1 VDSGGRT
8 PNFSSLE
15 ELLISEKAAP
25 PMRMAVAAPHDST
38 TLRAVAMA
46 VQHRVAHPILIGS
59 RKIIGLKAEEAGLDL
74 SACSIE
80 DVDQEHH
87 ITHAVQMLH
96 ERRADFMMKGL
107 VQTSTLL
114 RTVLDKQWGLSSNRL
129 LSHVTVFEHPREHR
143 LLLMTDAGVN
153 VNPNVARKI
162 DILQNAVE
170 VAIALGIS
178 KPRVAILAAVE
189 NVQLPAMPATL
200 HGELIKRY
208 ARGGLLKQPCYVDGP
223 LALDNAVSPAKAAA
237 KGIGGPVAGQA
248 DVLVVPNIESGNI
261 FYKAL
266 TSLHGDEMAGV
277 VVGARCPLVVPSRAD
292 SPMTK
297 LFCIALASYLSRE
310 ADDS

>member
-1 VDSGGRT
+1 MDSAGTT
-8 PNFSSLE
+8 PIFSSLE
-15 ELLISEKAAP
+15 DILKYEKAAP
-25 PMRMAVAAPHDST
+25 PMRMAVAAPHDAM

-46 VQHRVAHPILIGS
+46 VQQRVALPILIGS
-59 RKIIGLKAEEAGLDL
+59 RGLIEQQAETAGLDL
-74 SACSIE
+74 SACIIE
-80 DVDQEHH
+80 DVDQERH
-87 ITHAVQMLH
+87 ITTAVQMLH
-96 ERRADFMMKGL
+96 DQRADFMMKGL
-107 VQTSTLL
+107 VQTSKLL

-129 LSHVTVFEHPREHR
+129 LSHVTVFEHPKEHR
-143 LLLMTDAGVN
+143 LILMTDAGVN

-162 DILQNAVE
+162 EILENAVE
-170 VAIALGIS
+170 VAIALGIA

-208 ARGGLLKQPCYVDGP
+208 AEGGLLKQPCYVDGP

-237 KGIGGPVAGQA
+237 KGISGPVAGQA

-297 LFCIALASYLSRE
+297 LFCIALASFLSRVNHGN
-310 ADDS
+310 

>member
-1 VDSGGRT
+1 MTAST
-8 PNFSSLE
+8 PHFSSLE
-15 ELLISEKAAP
+15 EILKYEKAAP
-25 PMRMAVAAPHDST
+25 PMRMAVAAPHDAT

-46 VQHRVAHPILIGS
+46 VKNRVAQPILIGS
-59 RKIIGLKAEEAGLDL
+59 REIIEARAGEAGLDL
-74 SACSIE
+74 TDCTIE
-80 DVDQEHH
+80 DVDEKSH
-87 ITHAVQMLH
+87 IVHAVQMIH
-96 ERRADFMMKGL
+96 ERQADFLMKGL
-107 VQTSTLL
+107 VQTSKLL
-114 RTVLDKQWGLSSNRL
+114 RTVLDKQWGLSSSRL
-129 LSHVTVFEHPREHR
+129 LSHVTVFEHPQEHR

-170 VAIALGIS
+170 VAITLGIA

-208 ARGGLLKQPCYVDGP
+208 AAGGLLKYPCHVDGP
-223 LALDNAVSPAKAAA
+223 LALDNAVSPTKAAA

-248 DVLVVPNIESGNI
+248 DVLVLPNIESGNI

-297 LFCIALASYLSRE
+297 LYCITLASFVSRMRNE
-310 ADDS
+310 Q

>member
-1 VDSGGRT
+1 MDSAGT
-8 PNFSSLE
+8 SPCFSSLE
-15 ELLISEKAAP
+15 EILNFEKAAP

-46 VQHRVAHPILIGS
+46 VQHRVALPILIGS
-59 RKIIGLKAEEAGLDL
+59 REIIEQRADEAGLDL
-74 SACSIE
+74 SACTIE
-80 DVDQEHH
+80 NVEEGQH

-96 ERRADFMMKGL
+96 DHQADFMMKGL
-107 VQTSTLL
+107 VQTSKLL
-114 RTVLDKQWGLSSNRL
+114 RTVLDKQWGLSSSRL
-129 LSHVTVFEHPREHR
+129 MSHVTVFEHPKEHR
-143 LLLMTDAGVN
+143 LILMTDAGVN

-170 VAIALGIS
+170 VAIALGIA

-189 NVQLPAMPATL
+189 SVQLPAMPATL

-208 ARGGLLKQPCYVDGP
+208 AAGGLLKQPCYVDGP

-248 DVLVVPNIESGNI
+248 DVLVLPNIESGNI

-277 VVGARCPLVVPSRAD
+277 VVGTRCPLVVPSRAD

-297 LFCIALASYLSRE
+297 LFCIALASYLSRGRNGH
-310 ADDS
+310 

>member
-1 VDSGGRT
+1 MDVAAT
-8 PNFSSLE
+8 QNFSSLE
-15 ELLISEKAAP
+15 ELLKFEKAAP
-25 PMRMAVAAPHDST
+25 PMRMAVAAPHDT
-38 TLRAVAMA
+38 MTLRAVAMA
-46 VQHRVAHPILIGS
+46 VQHRVALPILVGS
-59 RKIIGLKAEEAGLDL
+59 SEIIQQRADEAGLDL
-74 SACSIE
+74 SDCTIV
-80 DVDQEHH
+80 DVEEARH

-96 ERRADFMMKGL
+96 DREADFMMKGL
-107 VQTSTLL
+107 VQTSKLL

-129 LSHVTVFEHPREHR
+129 LSHVTVFEHPGEHR

-170 VAIALGIS
+170 VAIRLGIA

-208 ARGGLLKQPCYVDGP
+208 AAGGLLKHPCYVDGP

-248 DVLVVPNIESGNI
+248 DVLVLPNIESGNI

-277 VVGARCPLVVPSRAD
+277 VVGARVPLVVPSRAD

-297 LFCIALASYLSRE
+297 LFCITLASYLSRVGHE
-310 ADDS
+310 D